1 MTKKAVIYARYSCEK
16 QTEQSIEGQLRV
28 CNEFAERNGYTV
40 IHNYIDRAVSGKT
53 DKREQFQQMLK
64 DSANKDFEFVIVY
77 KLDRFARNRYDSA
90 INKATLKKNGVKVL
104 SACEQITDTPEG
116 IILEAMIEGMAEFY
130 SAELSQKVKRGM
142 RESCIKGNAAGIQ
155 PILGY
160 CIVDKK
166 YQIVESEAAIVRKV
180 FSDYVG
186 GTTIKEIVEWLRVS
200 GIRTHRGNVF
210 SFGRVSDMLHNQKY
224 IGKCAYG
231 GEIYENMIEP
241 IIDEATFY
249 RAQEKLT
256 ENVHKAARSK
266 AAEKF
271 ILSGKLICAE
281 CGELMTGESGTSKT
295 GEVYTYY
302 KCAAKKKS
310 AQNCA
315 SKAVRKEA
323 IEKAVYK
330 AIIRALQD
338 DNFICEVARK
348 AVEIHNA
355 DIEESAELKILNR
368 QKAEIDKQLANIT
381 NAICQGIFN
390 QHTQEKMVELSNT
403 QRALE
408 AQIADEQA
416 KTVLPLK
423 EARVISFLKNYT
435 EIVKC
440 ADKAVSLENM
450 KRLFDVFIREVIFDG
465 ERFLIVMK
473 TTNEPLDP
481 EKEQKEEA
489 TRKKFELLRF
499 GDPDGNRTHDTTVKG
514 WCLNRLTTGPFK
526 LVYFI
531 TVLWVCQAYERE
543 FSRGIDFW
551 R

>member
-40 IHNYIDRAVSGKT
+40 IQNYIDRAVSGKT

-64 DSANKDFEFVIVY
+64 DSASKTFEFVIVY

-90 INKATLKKNGVKVL
+90 MNKATLKKNGVKVL

-116 IILEAMIEGMAEFY
+116 IILESMIEGMAEYY

-142 RESCIKGNAAGIQ
+142 RESCLKGNAAGIQ
-155 PILGY
+155 PVFGY

-166 YQIVESEAAIVRKV
+166 YKIVESEAAIVRKL

-186 GTTIKEIVEWLRVS
+186 GTTIKELVDWLKIS
-200 GIRTHRGNVF
+200 GIRSHRGNVF
-210 SFGRVSDMLHNQKY
+210 SFGRVSEMLHNPKY
-224 IGKCAYG
+224 IGKCRYG
-231 GEIYENMIEP
+231 GEVYENMIEP

-266 AAEKF
+266 ATEKF

-281 CGELMTGESGTSKT
+281 CGELMVGESGTSKT
-295 GEVYTYY
+295 GEIYTYY
-302 KCAAKKKS
+302 KCAAKKKN
-310 AQNCA
+310 AQNCV
-315 SKAVRKEA
+315 SKAIRKDV
-323 IEKAVYK
+323 IEKAVYN

-338 DNFICEVARK
+338 DNFIQEVARK
-348 AVEIHNA
+348 AAEIHNA
-355 DIEESAELKILNR
+355 DLDEPQELKILKR
-368 QKAEIDKQLANIT
+368 QKADIDKQLANIT

-390 QHTQEKMVELSNT
+390 QHTQAKMIELSNT
-403 QRALE
+403 QQSLE
-408 AQIADEQA
+408 AQIAEEEA
-416 KTVLPLK
+416 KTILPLK

-440 ADKAVSLENM
+440 ADKAESLDNM
-450 KRLFDVFIREVIFDG
+450 KQLFDVFIKEVIFDG
-465 ERFLIVMK
+465 ERFLIIMK
-473 TTNEPLDP
+473 TTDEPLDP
-481 EKEQKEEA
+481 EKRQKEEA

-526 LVYFI
+526 LVYFS
-531 TVLWVCQAYERE
+531 TVLGVCQAYERE
-543 FSRGIDFW
+543 FSRGIIF
-551 R
+551 

>member
-1 MTKKAVIYARYSCEK
+1 MKKAVIYARYSCEK

-64 DSANKDFEFVIVY
+64 DSADKTFEFVIVY

-90 INKATLKKNGVKVL
+90 MNKATLKKNGVKVL

-116 IILEAMIEGMAEFY
+116 IILESMIEGMAEYY

-142 RESCIKGNAAGIQ
+142 RESCLKGNAAGIQ
-155 PILGY
+155 PIFGY

-166 YQIVESEAAIVRKV
+166 YKIVESEAAIVRKL
-180 FSDYVG
+180 FADYVS
-186 GTTIKEIVEWLRVS
+186 GTTIKELVEWLKIS
-200 GIRTHRGNVF
+200 GIRSHRGNVF
-210 SFGRVSDMLHNQKY
+210 SFGRVSEMLHNPKY
-224 IGKCAYG
+224 IGKCKYG
-231 GEIYENMIEP
+231 GEVYENMIEP
-241 IIDEATFY
+241 IIDEQTFY

-281 CGELMTGESGTSKT
+281 CGELMVGESGTSKT
-295 GEVYTYY
+295 GEIYTYY

-315 SKAVRKEA
+315 SKAVRKEV

-338 DNFICEVARK
+338 DNFIREVAQK
-348 AVEIHNA
+348 AAEIHNA

-368 QKAEIDKQLANIT
+368 QKADIDKQLANIT

-390 QHTQEKMVELSNT
+390 QHTQAKMIELSNT
-403 QRALE
+403 QQALE

-416 KTVLPLK
+416 KTILPLK

-440 ADKAVSLENM
+440 ADKTESLDNM
-450 KRLFDVFIREVIFDG
+450 KRLFDVFIKEVIFDG

-481 EKEQKEEA
+481 EKRQKEEA

-499 GDPDGNRTHDTTVKG
+499 GDPYGIRTHDTTVKG
-514 WCLNRLTTGPFK
+514 WCLNRLTKGPYSV
-526 LVYFI
+526 VYY
-531 TVLWVCQAYERE
+531 L
-543 FSRGIDFW
+543 SL
-551 R
+551 

>member
-28 CNEFAERNGYTV
+28 CNEFAERNGYAV

-64 DSANKDFEFVIVY
+64 DSADKSFEFVIVY

-142 RESCIKGNAAGIQ
+142 RESCLKGNAAGIQ
-155 PILGY
+155 PIFGY

-166 YQIVESEAAIVRKV
+166 YKIVESEAAIVRKL

-186 GTTIKEIVEWLRVS
+186 GTTIKELVEWLKML
-200 GIRTHRGNVF
+200 
-210 SFGRVSDMLHNQKY
+210 SFGRVSEMLHNQKY

-231 GEIYENMIEP
+231 GEVYENMIEP
-241 IIDEATFY
+241 IVDEQTFY

-281 CGELMTGESGTSKT
+281 CGELMVGESGTSKT
-295 GEVYTYY
+295 GEIYTYY
-302 KCAAKKKS
+302 KCAAKKKD

-315 SKAVRKEA
+315 SKAIRKEV
-323 IEKAVYK
+323 IEKAVYN

-338 DNFICEVARK
+338 DNFIREVARK
-348 AVEIHNA
+348 ATEIYNA
-355 DIEESAELKILNR
+355 EIDESAELKILNR
-368 QKAEIDKQLANIT
+368 QKADIDKQLANIT

-390 QHTQEKMVELSNT
+390 QHTQAKMIELSNT
-403 QRALE
+403 QQALE

-416 KTVLPLK
+416 KTILPLK

-440 ADKAVSLENM
+440 ADKAESLDNM
-450 KRLFDVFIREVIFDG
+450 KRLFDVFIKEVIFDG
-465 ERFLIVMK
+465 ERFLIIMK
-473 TTNEPLDP
+473 TTNEPLNP
-481 EKEQKEEA
+481 EKGQKEEA

-499 GDPDGNRTHDTTVKG
+499 GDPYGNRTHVTTVKG
-514 WCLNRLTTGPFK
+514 
-526 LVYFI
+526 
-531 TVLWVCQAYERE
+531 
-543 FSRGIDFW
+543 
-551 R
+551 

>member
-499 GDPDGNRTHDTTVKG
+499 GEADYCK
-514 WCLNRLTTGPFK
+514 
-526 LVYFI
+526 
-531 TVLWVCQAYERE
+531 
-543 FSRGIDFW
+543 
-551 R
+551 